1 MFQARRKAFT
11 LIELL
16 VVIAIIAILIALL
29 LPAVQQARE
38 AARRTQCKNN
48 LKQIGLAMH
57 NYHDIHRVF
66 PPSAVRS
73 SRHPADDSVWAWGVM
88 ILPQLEQAPLFQ
100 QLAPNNPRSF
110 LEALSDP
117 VVLSLVQQPLAAYRC
132 PSSTGPNLNDHHPM
146 DPAGANVQVSLSNY
160 VGSMGVESASG
171 SPSAGILHTHSS
183 VRIRDI
189 TDGTS
194 NTFLVGE
201 RAYGDVSGFGIGGAS
216 VWSGATDSTS
226 CGGPLPNDCSIT
238 MHSPTRNEL
247 QTGLDIGLT
256 VPSVEPWLPFSSRH
270 VGGAQFLFCDGSVH
284 FVSENVDSRI
294 DDISDAT
301 TWGIYQLLSDRS
313 DGQVIGEF

>member
-1 MFQARRKAFT
+1 MPANRRKAFT

-57 NYHDIHRVF
+57 NDHDIQRVF

-88 ILPQLEQAPLFQ
+88 ILPQLEQAPLSQ

-110 LEALSDP
+110 FEALSDP
-117 VVLSLVQQPLAAYRC
+117 VVLNLVQQPLAAYRC

-171 SPSAGILHTHSS
+171 SPSAGILHPTA
-183 VRIRDI
+183 RFACE
-189 TDGTS
+189 TS
-194 NTFLVGE
+194 RTAPATRFLLANAPKETCPVLE
-201 RAYGDVSGFGIGGAS
+201 
-216 VWSGATDSTS
+216 
-226 CGGPLPNDCSIT
+226 
-238 MHSPTRNEL
+238 
-247 QTGLDIGLT
+247 
-256 VPSVEPWLPFSSRH
+256 SVERLSGLER
-270 VGGAQFLFCDGSVH
+270 
-284 FVSENVDSRI
+284 RI
-294 DDISDAT
+294 PPVAA
-301 TWGIYQLLSDRS
+301 DRS
-313 DGQVIGEF
+313 PMTVRSRCIRQLAMNCKQGSISG